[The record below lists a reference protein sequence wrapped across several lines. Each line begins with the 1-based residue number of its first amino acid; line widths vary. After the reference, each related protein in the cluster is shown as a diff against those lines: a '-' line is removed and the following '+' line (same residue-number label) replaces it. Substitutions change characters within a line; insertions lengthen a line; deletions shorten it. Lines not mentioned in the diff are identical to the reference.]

1 MTGDE
6 IRNSARIWE
15 ESRDYNKA
23 IDTYLELEKE
33 SLPDYD
39 QLEECWERAV
49 QLALNFQRDRAQ
61 DVVRIVSKRLKDISR
76 YEAAAELLENV
87 GLVEEAVHF
96 YLNGQLF
103 ERAKQC
109 A

>member
-1 MTGDE
+1 MAKKHCPHLVNELNKNNQSSRAQGGRMTGEE

-49 QLALNFQRDRAQ
+49 
-61 DVVRIVSKRLKDISR
+61 
-76 YEAAAELLENV
+76 
-87 GLVEEAVHF
+87 
-96 YLNGQLF
+96 
-103 ERAKQC
+103 
-109 A
+109 